1 MIDDQPTPLTLTVS
15 KAEPRR
21 ERHWLALAY
30 IGKGVIAGVDCNVS
44 VDPDTV
50 LPQLDL
56 QVGAGRPG
64 HEVFPNRGRAIAQR
78 RGYGAPKHGLGV
90 VERKDSVQVLAVH
103 RVGPRLC
110 RCRHLLLRPGRHKC
124 RYAKHEEHRESTKH
138 RLHGTS
144 PSVTDF
150 ASGFAYLLAWRSEEH
165 TSELQSLAYLVCRLL
180 L

>member
-30 IGKGVIAGVDCNVS
+30 IGKGVIAGVDCDVA

-64 HEVFPNRGRAIAQR
+64 HEVFPNRGRAIAHG
-78 RGYGAPKHGLGV
+78 RGYRSPNHGLGAL
-90 VERKDSVQVLAVH
+90 ERNDWDQDIAGH
-103 RVGPRLC
+103 RAG
-110 RCRHLLLRPGRHKC
+110 
-124 RYAKHEEHRESTKH
+124 
-138 RLHGTS
+138 
-144 PSVTDF
+144 
-150 ASGFAYLLAWRSEEH
+150 
-165 TSELQSLAYLVCRLL
+165 
-180 L
+180 